1 MTHALSLCNY
11 VDQRTVSYL
20 HRRWHACENPGTTCS
35 QFADDTALISIAR
48 TLQDCTRNL
57 QQSVTAAGDWLQRW
71 HLLVNTK
78 KTVILPFYHD
88 NLPPEQLPQ
97 TTLRN
102 SPLTVAQKHKHLG
115 IIFQHDLRWTEH
127 VEYIVKKSLKS
138 FNILFRLRST
148 LTSDSLSHIY
158 QTYILPIFSYANNAL
173 TPLSH
178 TSLDR
183 LERLQWKAARICL
196 HLPLYTHL
204 EYSHLLHRIKWPTL
218 FSRFKVK
225 HILFAHSLRHNY
237 APPHMAQN
245 LRKPGLG

>member
-1 MTHALSLCNY
+1 MACRPSSKTLPLWCPGHRPGVVPTVPVGASAKGPDGWRPIAFPSRSLPASLRDLFLGRFY
-11 VDQRTVSYL
+11 SSVYTIHL
-20 HRRWHACENPGTTCS
+20 PHACENPSTTCS

-78 KTVILPFYHD
+78 KTVILPFYH
-88 NLPPEQLPQ
+88 NNRPPEQLPQ
-97 TTLRN
+97 ITLRN

-158 QTYILPIFSYANNAL
+158 QTYITTYILICEQC
-173 TPLSH
+173 SH
-178 TSLDR
+178 T
-183 LERLQWKAARICL
+183 
-196 HLPLYTHL
+196 
-204 EYSHLLHRIKWPTL
+204 
-218 FSRFKVK
+218 VV
-225 HILFAHSLRHNY
+225 
-237 APPHMAQN
+237 PHF
-245 LRKPGLG
+245 P

>member
-1 MTHALSLCNY
+1 MLSQQHSFY
-11 VDQRTVSYL
+11 FSAVS
-20 HRRWHACENPGTTCS
+20 CP
-35 QFADDTALISIAR
+35 I
-48 TLQDCTRNL
+48 TLKIT
-57 QQSVTAAGDWLQRW
+57 
-71 HLLVNTK
+71 LVN
-78 KTVILPFYHD
+78 LAHSLLD
-88 NLPPEQLPQ
+88 NMTTDTHKSRTQI
-97 TTLRN
+97 TLRN

-127 VEYIVKKSLKS
+127 IEYIVNKSLKS

-158 QTYILPIFSYANNAL
+158 QTFILPIFSYASNAL

-183 LERLQWKAARICL
+183 IERLQRKAARICL

-204 EYSHLLHRIKWPTL
+204 EHSHLLHRIKWPTL

-225 HILFAHSLRHNY
+225 HILFAHSLRYNY
-237 APPHMAQN
+237 APPHILSLHTASN
-245 LRKPGLG
+245 V